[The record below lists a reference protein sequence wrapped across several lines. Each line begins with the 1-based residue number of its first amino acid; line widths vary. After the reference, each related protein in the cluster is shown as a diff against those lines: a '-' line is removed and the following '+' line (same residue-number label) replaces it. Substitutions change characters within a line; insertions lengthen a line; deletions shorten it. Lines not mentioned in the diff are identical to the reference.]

1 MARPLRQR
9 IWKPRGTAVK
19 YEKLYHAEI
28 LGDWEFIMSQTEAQS
43 AHTFHIPVMGT
54 GFTIDT
60 PLRVARY
67 GISSVIALADH
78 FLIEQMRQFHSEKA
92 GLPFEP
98 IGHKED
104 DCRAR
109 RMTAYLNL
117 VDELVRRQSAAL
129 QASPFEPGSEITRY
143 FELLP
148 EGPLKTAYREMLATT
163 DPDMKAARQDA
174 LRPLAVPGGIDVNIM
189 SKVDGETF
197 RGKEKLPPEYNLAMA
212 ALRGYARST
221 LRSSIIFSAG
231 MNPRLYG
238 YIAEFDDFFPDA
250 AGRIKKKVVL
260 KVSDYRSAEIQ
271 GKYLAKRGIW
281 VSEYRIESGLNCG
294 GHAFATDGYLMGPIL
309 EEFKSNRAKL
319 ADAMFGLYAKALEG
333 RGGFRPEGPL
343 PIRVTVQGGIGT
355 ADEDRF
361 LRTYYSV
368 DGTGWGT
375 PFLLVPEVTNV
386 DDEHLQKL
394 MAATDEDVFLSD
406 SSPFGVPFWN
416 LRESASENTRRERI
430 EIGKSGSP
438 CPRGLLK
445 LNTEFTEVGICAASR
460 DYIKRKLASLHDKDL
475 NDEQRRILEETALA
489 KSCICL
495 DLAGGATVK
504 HGIDPKAKPAVC
516 CGPNI
521 VHFSRLASLEEM
533 VGHIYGRL
541 SLLTNGERPH
551 MFVNE
556 LRIYVDYLRKEI
568 EKLAQNLAPKQP
580 KYYAEFKQNLLAG
593 IEYYRHLA
601 GEFVEATRE
610 RFLEDLNALG
620 AELEDLLVTVEA

>member
-1 MARPLRQR
+1 M
-9 IWKPRGTAVK
+9 I
-19 YEKLYHAEI
+19 
-28 LGDWEFIMSQTEAQS
+28 QTEAQS

-67 GISSVIALADH
+67 GIASVIALADH
-78 FLIEQMRQFHSEKA
+78 FLIEQMRQYHSEKA

-98 IGHKED
+98 IALKED

-109 RMTAYLNL
+109 RMTAYLDL
-117 VDELVRRQSAAL
+117 VDQLVRQQSVEL
-129 QASPFEPGSEITRY
+129 QASPFEEGSEITRY

-148 EGPLKTAYREMLATT
+148 EGPLKAAYREMLATA
-163 DPDMKAARQDA
+163 DPVEKARKQDA
-174 LRPLAVPGGIDVNIM
+174 LRPLAVAGGIDVNIM
-189 SKVDGETF
+189 SKVDGESF

-221 LRSSIIFSAG
+221 LSSSIIFSAG

-238 YIAEFDDFFPDA
+238 YIAEFDDFFPDEK
-250 AGRIKKKVVL
+250 GHLKKKVVL

-309 EEFKSNRAKL
+309 EEFKSNRERLSDAKY
-319 ADAMFGLYAKALEG
+319 ALYSKALAA
-333 RGGFRPEGPL
+333 RGGYQPDGPL
-343 PIRVTVQGGIGT
+343 PVRITVQGGIGT
-355 ADEDRF
+355 ADEDQF
-361 LRTYYSV
+361 LLTYYKV

-394 MAATDEDVFLSD
+394 MDATSDDVFLSN

-416 LRESASENTRRERI
+416 LRESASENTRRSRI
-430 EIGKSGSP
+430 EAGKSGSP

-445 LNTEFTEVGICAASR
+445 LNTEFGEVGICAASR
-460 DYIKRKLASLHDKDL
+460 AFLKRKLASLLEKDL
-475 NDEQRRILEETALA
+475 TEEQRAILEETALA

-504 HGIDPKAKPAVC
+504 HGIDPKAQPAVC

-521 VHFSRLASLEEM
+521 VHFSKIASLEEM

-541 SLLTNGERPH
+541 SLLTNSERPH

-556 LRIYVDYLRKEI
+556 LRIYVDYLRNELD
-568 EKLAQNLAPKQP
+568 KLALNLAPKQP
-580 KYYAEFKQNLLAG
+580 KYYADFKQNLLAG
-593 IEYYRHLA
+593 IEYYRNLA
-601 GEFVEATRE
+601 GEFMEAKRE
-610 RFLEDLNALG
+610 RFLDDLNAIR
-620 AELEDLLVTVEA
+620 AELEGIAVAVEA